1 MIRTDYIWL
10 DMIDIIETNLIV
22 ATCVQSNQISS
33 DLINPAPGLQ
43 KYSSERAVGQNPLK
57 HLKHSETLL
66 PWSTLQKTHRF
77 WCFPKWSLGRS
88 PSKKRDAWVHFPGLR
103 IVCLFRFNEARRAP
117 KWPQWS
123 KWGISKDCNSTA
135 KGQLKLEFCGKAEG
149 SADAQ
154 RVINQDLS
162 CASSMM
168 HSGKLFAHFRRWLC
182 STKVSVPVTLG
193 NVCRTRYSKKNLAE
207 SLEVIWRSLGSL
219 GILTLFLCISI
230 TIC

>member
-1 MIRTDYIWL
+1 MKPEGPQNGR
-10 DMIDIIETNLIV
+10 N
-22 ATCVQSNQISS
+22 
-33 DLINPAPGLQ
+33 
-43 KYSSERAVGQNPLK
+43 GQNEA
-57 HLKHSETLL
+57 S
-66 PWSTLQKTHRF
+66 
-77 WCFPKWSLGRS
+77 PKIAI
-88 PSKKRDAWVHFPGLR
+88 P
-103 IVCLFRFNEARRAP
+103 
-117 KWPQWS
+117 
-123 KWGISKDCNSTA
+123 A

-207 SLEVIWRSLGSL
+207 SLEVI
-219 GILTLFLCISI
+219 
-230 TIC
+230 

>member
-123 KWGISKDCNSTA
+123 KWGISKDCNSSQGATQTWILRQSGRLGRCA
-135 KGQLKLEFCGKAEG
+135 KGHQSGPKLRKFN
-149 SADAQ
+149 DA
-154 RVINQDLS
+154 
-162 CASSMM
+162 
-168 HSGKLFAHFRRWLC
+168 FRQTVC
-182 STKVSVPVTLG
+182 S
-193 NVCRTRYSKKNLAE
+193 
-207 SLEVIWRSLGSL
+207 
-219 GILTLFLCISI
+219 F
-230 TIC
+230 